1 VNEQE
6 RAAFR
11 AFVREHHPD
20 RGGDPEV
27 FVAGLAR
34 FGSTPRADSD
44 PDRPP
49 EDRSDDGRYDAPV
62 EVVAPMPFAVRVGVA
77 LIRTWHRR
85 RNTRVDQPHRP
96 NHVRRTT

>member
-11 AFVREHHPD
+11 EFVREHHPD
-20 RGGDPEV
+20 RGGDPDV

-34 FGSTPRADSD
+34 FGRGSTEP
-44 PDRPP
+44 PP
-49 EDRSDDGRYDAPV
+49 EDRRFDAPV
-62 EVVAPMPFAVRVGVA
+62 EAVAPLPFPVRVGVA

-85 RNTRVDQPHRP
+85 RKPRVE
-96 NHVRRTT
+96 

>member
-11 AFVREHHPD
+11 AFVRENHPD

-27 FVAGLAR
+27 FAAGLAR
-34 FGSTPRADSD
+34 FREADQD
-44 PDRPP
+44 AI
-49 EDRSDDGRYDAPV
+49 DDARFDAPV
-62 EVVAPMPFAVRVGVA
+62 EVVRPLPFPVRVGVA

-85 RNTRVDQPHRP
+85 RNQRVL
-96 NHVRRTT
+96 

>member
-1 VNEQE
+1 MNEQE

-34 FGSTPRADSD
+34 FGVGV
-44 PDRPP
+44 RPP
-49 EDRSDDGRYDAPV
+49 VPPPDDPRFDAPV
-62 EVVAPMPFAVRVGVA
+62 EVVRPLPFPVRVGVA

-85 RNTRVDQPHRP
+85 RNHRVE
-96 NHVRRTT
+96 

>member
-1 VNEQE
+1 MNEQE

-20 RGGDPEV
+20 RGGDPDV

-34 FGSTPRADSD
+34 FGRSAQPPDPPDDPRF
-44 PDRPP
+44 
-49 EDRSDDGRYDAPV
+49 DAPV
-62 EVVAPMPFAVRVGVA
+62 EVVGPLPFPVRVGVA

-85 RNTRVDQPHRP
+85 RRTRVE
-96 NHVRRTT
+96 